1 MPPKDPPTPTL
12 KTHLDAVLLKIPGVV
27 GKKMAG
33 LDAYF
38 MSDRM
43 FACITDNGLGLR
55 VPVATAQ
62 ELQFSRA
69 DVSEFKPT
77 GMPTTREW
85 VQINHEDPAA
95 YEKDMDL
102 FVESIKFVR
111 GGR

>member
-1 MPPKDPPTPTL
+1 MAAKDPPTPTL
-12 KTHLDAVLLKIPGVV
+12 KSHLDAVLLKIPGVV

-55 VPVATAQ
+55 VPVSTAQ

-69 DVSEFKPT
+69 DVSEFKPA
-77 GMPTTREW
+77 GVPTTREW
-85 VQINHEDPAA
+85 VQIHHDDPTD